1 MIRRATEADNPRIL
15 EMGRRFFATTLYA
28 QFAEYHEETMLRLID
43 LMRTSGVLLVHDAGD
58 RIDGMVGLL
67 IAPFLFD
74 SRRLA
79 AYEVMWWVEPDARGE
94 GVGRALLEAIE
105 PACREVGA
113 VAIQMVRMENSPPSA
128 ERLYERCGYHASEF
142 SHTKILES
150 IQWQP

>member
-15 EMGRRFFATTLYA
+15 EMGRRFFSTTIYA
-28 QFAEYHEETMLRLID
+28 QFAEYHEETMLRLFD

-79 AYEVMWWVEPDARGE
+79 AYEVMWWVEADAQGA
-94 GVGRALLEAIE
+94 GNGRALLEPVQ

-113 VAIQMVRMENSPPSA
+113 GASP
-128 ERLYERCGYHASEF
+128 RGRTG
-142 SHTKILES
+142 
-150 IQWQP
+150 